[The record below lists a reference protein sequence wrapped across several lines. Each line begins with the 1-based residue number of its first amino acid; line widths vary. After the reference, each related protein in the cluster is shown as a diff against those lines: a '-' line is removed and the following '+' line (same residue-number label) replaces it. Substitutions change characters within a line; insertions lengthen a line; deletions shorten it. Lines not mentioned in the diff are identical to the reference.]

1 LRRAAL
7 AIALLG
13 ALVGAAPAL
22 PAFHTAQLEQTRGFC
37 AAQPTSADTSVADAV
52 NASGL
57 PATNT
62 PPIAILDTGIDASTP
77 ELAGRVLPGWDAL
90 GNAPDG
96 DDVDGH
102 GTQVAGIAAGALGRV
117 QGVSPGS
124 PVLPVRIYNGDGTG
138 TTASLVNG
146 INWAVD
152 NGASVINISSIQKLA
167 DASDKDVNTITTAI
181 DKAFNRGVLV
191 VAPVGNEG
199 NTQADMPAALPH
211 VLTVGAS
218 DTLGSRAS
226 FSNAV
231 GWVDLVAPG
240 NSLVAPSPKKF
251 CDSGYGLANGTSYAA
266 PAVAG
271 AAALLAKMRPD
282 LTAQERFDILRTS
295 ARDVGLTGRDDETG
309 FGMLDVARAISAQA
323 PVDTSS
329 SPEVDD
335 DPYFVR
341 GPFAAQHPTLLAR
354 TKKVSI
360 IGQLSRAKDPADVY
374 PVRLKKNE
382 RLTVSAKAQSTD
394 SLISLSIWSPSVG
407 DFDVTNDVGKN
418 RIVSTGGFA
427 NDPVLK
433 TSAKKS
439 GTYYVSVEATDLI
452 DEDLDTNE
460 NPPPIPVSEEYT
472 AKLSKVLI
480 KRKPVKKKTT
490 KKKKKSTA
498 KKK

>member
-1 LRRAAL
+1 MRRAAL
-7 AIALLG
+7 AVALLG
-13 ALVGAAPAL
+13 ALISAAPAQ

-37 AAQPTSADTSVADAV
+37 AAQPTDPDTTVPSAVDALNV
-52 NASGL
+52 
-57 PATNT
+57 PVTDT
-62 PPIAILDTGIDASTP
+62 PPIAILDTGIDSATP

-90 GNAPDG
+90 GNTDGG

-117 QGVSPGS
+117 QGVSTGS
-124 PVLPVRIYNGDGTG
+124 PVMPVRIYNGDGAG
-138 TTASLVNG
+138 TPAAMVNG

-152 NGASVINISSIQKLA
+152 HGASVINISAISKLA
-167 DASDKDVNTITTAI
+167 DASDKDVNSITTAI
-181 DKAFNRGVLV
+181 SKAFNRGVLV

-199 NTQADMPAALPH
+199 STQADMPGALPH

-218 DTLGSRAS
+218 DSLGTRAP
-226 FSNAV
+226 FSNAT

-251 CDSGYGLANGTSYAA
+251 CDSGYGLANGTSFAA

-271 AAALLAKMRPD
+271 AAALLAKLRPD

-309 FGMLDVARAISAQA
+309 YGMLDVARAISAQA

-341 GPFAAQHPTLLAR
+341 GEFAAQHPTLLAK
-354 TKKVSI
+354 TKKKSI

-374 PVRLKKNE
+374 PVRLKKSE
-382 RLTVSAKAQSTD
+382 RLTVSAKAQLPD

-407 DFDVTNDVGKN
+407 DFDVTGDVAKN

-433 TSAKKS
+433 TIAKKS

-452 DEDLDTNE
+452 DEDLDPNE
-460 NPPPIPVSEEYT
+460 QPPELPQSEPYT
-472 AKLSKVLI
+472 AKFSKVLV
-480 KRKPVKKKTT
+480 KRKPAKKKTT
-490 KKKKKSTA
+490 KKKSSA
-498 KKK
+498 KK